1 MLVAT
6 MFGRRRP
13 IDEWPPSLIAKQ
25 TVACFT
31 SDPDQLEVRAATILH
46 QDPKLLPKRVER
58 EAAQQREAG
67 TEPGFQP
74 FALACFGFTE
84 DDRVG
89 LYMEGDATVLIKDG
103 GLFPT
108 RDEAEERALSWVGDS
123 GQRFPMANIPGVYQV
138 AYMVSVTGDHSLG
151 GSGEFMWALPAPDDA
166 AVAMQPIREFP
177 PKTGPTDMTPDPDQ
191 VSIFLLPSAAVEAMQ
206 REFGW

>member
-1 MLVAT
+1 

-13 IDEWPPSLIAKQ
+13 VHEWSPSLIARQ

-46 QDPKLLPKRVER
+46 QDLKLLPKRVEKQ
-58 EAAQQREAG
+58 AAEQRESGA
-67 TEPGFQP
+67 EPEFQP

-84 DDRVG
+84 DDRIG
-89 LYMEGDATVLIKDG
+89 LYMEGDPTVLAKDG
-103 GLFPT
+103 GLFAT
-108 RDEAEERALSWVGDS
+108 QEDAESRALAWVGD
-123 GQRFPMANIPGVYQV
+123 GAQRLPLANVPGVYQI
-138 AYMVSVTGDHSLG
+138 AYMVSVTGDNSLG

-166 AVAMQPIREFP
+166 AIAMQPIREFP
-177 PKTGPTDMTPDPDQ
+177 PKTGPTEMTPDPGQ
-191 VSIFLLPSAAVEAMQ
+191 VSIFLLPTAVVEAMQ